1 MIVEMRTYKLKP
13 NMRPRFLEIFL
24 SKSIPEHRRLG
35 MTITVP
41 YVSVDDADT
50 FFFMRGFPD
59 RPSRDSLKAAFYEGT
74 LWKQELE
81 SVLMP
86 MIDKYDVVV
95 VDDAEHPIQW

>member
-13 NMRPRFLEIFL
+13 DTRPRFLEIFR

-35 MTITVP
+35 MKITVP
-41 YVSVDDADT
+41 YVSVDDPDT
-50 FFFMRGFPD
+50 LFFMRGFPD
-59 RPSRDSLKAAFYEGT
+59 LASRTSLKAAFYEGT
-74 LWKQELE
+74 LWRQKLE

-95 VDDAEHPIQW
+95 LDDTEHPIQW